1 MNATSALPLLQ
12 WIEPLNDLAR
22 LRILRTLEANEL
34 GVGELAA
41 VLQLPQSTVSRH
53 LKRLLEAGWIVRRSV
68 GTAAL
73 YRLAQSSL
81 DDSARTIWTL
91 AESAMAEIPV
101 CLEDDQRVVEVI
113 SRRHVDSRRFFGD
126 LGGEWTDLRETL
138 FGQSLNMRPLLGFLD
153 PDWTVADLG
162 CGTGQMAGELANWVQ
177 RVEAIDREEAML
189 EAARKR
195 LRGVENIGFHRAD
208 ACELP
213 FDDQSFDATILSLV
227 LHHLEEPSK
236 ALMEARRITAG
247 PIMVLDMMSHD
258 RKDYR
263 DTMGHL
269 HLGFS
274 SEDLDEE
281 AVKSGL
287 QLLKYV
293 PLPPDPASSG
303 PPVFVA
309 RLMPR

>member
-1 MNATSALPLLQ
+1 MNTTSPLPLLQ

-68 GTAAL
+68 GTSAL
-73 YRLAQSSL
+73 YRLASATL
-81 DDSARTIWTL
+81 DDSARTLWSL
-91 AESAMAEIPV
+91 AESAISEIPA
-101 CLEDDQRVVEVI
+101 CLEDEQRVQEVI

-138 FGQSLNMRPLLGFLD
+138 FGQSLNMRPLLAFLD
-153 PDWTVADLG
+153 SDWTVADLG
-162 CGTGQMAGELANWVQ
+162 CGTGQMAGELANWVR
-177 RVEAIDREEAML
+177 RVEAVDREEAML

-195 LRGVENIGFHRAD
+195 LLGVDNIGFHRAD
-208 ACELP
+208 ACQLP
-213 FDDQSFDATILSLV
+213 FDDDYFDATILSLI
-227 LHHLEEPSK
+227 LHHLEDPSM
-236 ALMEARRITAG
+236 ALREASRITAG

-274 SEDLDEE
+274 NDDLE
-281 AVKSGL
+281 AIAKTSGL
-287 QLLKYV
+287 HVQKYV

-309 RLMPR
+309 RLIVG

>member
-1 MNATSALPLLQ
+1 MSEMPL
-12 WIEPLNDLAR
+12 
-22 LRILRTLEANEL
+22 
-34 GVGELAA
+34 
-41 VLQLPQSTVSRH
+41 
-53 LKRLLEAGWIVRRSV
+53 
-68 GTAAL
+68 
-73 YRLAQSSL
+73 
-81 DDSARTIWTL
+81 
-91 AESAMAEIPV
+91 
-101 CLEDDQRVVEVI
+101 CLEDDQRVHEVI

-153 PDWTVADLG
+153 PEWTVADLG

-177 RVEAIDREEAML
+177 RVEAVDREEAML

-195 LRGVENIGFHRAD
+195 LAGVENIGFHRAD
-208 ACELP
+208 ACRLP
-213 FDDQSFDATILSLV
+213 FDDHSFDATILSLI
-227 LHHLEEPSK
+227 LHHLEDPSMAVK
-236 ALMEARRITAG
+236 EACRITAG

-274 SEDLDEE
+274 NDDLV
-281 AVKSGL
+281 AIAKVAGL
-287 QLLKYV
+287 HVQKYV

-303 PPVFVA
+303 PPVFIA
-309 RLMPR
+309 RLIAR

>member
-1 MNATSALPLLQ
+1 MNTTSALPLLQ

-73 YRLAQSSL
+73 YRLADATL
-81 DDSARTIWTL
+81 DESARTLWSL
-91 AESAMAEIPV
+91 AASSMSDIPV
-101 CLEDDQRVVEVI
+101 CLEDDQRAQEVI
-113 SRRHVDSRRFFGD
+113 SRRQVDSRRFFGD

-138 FGQSLNMRPLLGFLD
+138 FGQTVNMRPLLGFLD
-153 PDWTVADLG
+153 PDWIVADLG
-162 CGTGQMAGELANWVQ
+162 CGTGQMAGELANWVR
-177 RVEAIDREEAML
+177 RVEAVDREEAML

-195 LRGVENIGFHRAD
+195 LADVENIGFHRAD

-213 FDDQSFDATILSLV
+213 FDDDSFDATILSLI
-227 LHHLEEPSK
+227 LHHLEDPSM
-236 ALMEARRITAG
+236 AVREAHRITAG

-274 SEDLDEE
+274 NDELI
-281 AVKSGL
+281 AIAKTSGL
-287 QLLKYV
+287 QVQKYV

-309 RLMPR
+309 RLIAR

>member
-1 MNATSALPLLQ
+1 MSTTSALPLLQ

-22 LRILRTLEANEL
+22 LRILRALEANEL

-73 YRLAQSSL
+73 YRLAQSTL
-81 DDSARTIWTL
+81 DESARTIWSL
-91 AESAMAEIPV
+91 AESAMSEIPV
-101 CLEDDQRVVEVI
+101 CLEDDQRVHEVI

-138 FGQSLNMRPLLGFLD
+138 FGQSLNMRPLLGFMD
-153 PDWTVADLG
+153 PEWTVADLG
-162 CGTGQMAGELANWVQ
+162 CTGQMAGELANWVR
-177 RVEAIDREEAML
+177 RVEAVDREEAML

-195 LRGVENIGFHRAD
+195 LTGVENIGFHRAD
-208 ACELP
+208 ACQLP
-213 FDDQSFDATILSLV
+213 FDDHAFDATILSLI
-227 LHHLEEPSK
+227 LHHLEDPSM
-236 ALMEARRITAG
+236 AVREASRITAG

-258 RKDYR
+258 RNDYR

-274 SEDLDEE
+274 NDDL
-281 AVKSGL
+281 AGIAKAAGRHV
-287 QLLKYV
+287 QKYV

-309 RLMPR
+309 RLIAR

>member
-1 MNATSALPLLQ
+1 MSTTSALPLLQ

-53 LKRLLEAGWIVRRSV
+53 LKRLLEAGWITRRSV

-73 YRLAQSSL
+73 YRLAQSTL
-81 DDSARTIWTL
+81 DDSARTIWSL
-91 AESAMAEIPV
+91 AESAMAEIPL
-101 CLEDDQRVVEVI
+101 CLEDDQRTQEVI
-113 SRRHVDSRRFFGD
+113 SRRHIDSRQFFGD
-126 LGGEWTDLRETL
+126 LGGEWTDLRERL
-138 FGQSLNMRPLLGFLD
+138 FGQSLNMRPLMDFLD
-153 PDWTVADLG
+153 PDWIVADLG

-195 LRGVENIGFHRAD
+195 LAGVENIGFHRAD
-208 ACELP
+208 ACQLP
-213 FDDQSFDATILSLV
+213 FDDHCFDATILSLI

-236 ALMEARRITAG
+236 ALVEASRITSG

-263 DTMGHL
+263 DSMGHL

-274 SEDLDEE
+274 NDDLVGIAE
-281 AVKSGL
+281 KSGL
-287 QLLKYV
+287 HLQKYI
-293 PLPPDPASSG
+293 PLPPDPSSSG

-309 RLMPR
+309 RLTAR